1 MNAARKF
8 DAKKGCRFSTYATW
22 WINQAIQR
30 GIADTSR
37 NIRVPVAVH
46 ANILKVK
53 KAMTEYATTHD
64 GDLPS
69 IEKLTEMTGLTE
81 EKIYNAKINMT
92 TTVSLS
98 TPLSKEKEDDTIGD
112 MIESPENAIES
123 KITEMF
129 NNDLLNRVFNSGF
142 LSEREIQILKYRN
155 GFYGKVYTLEE
166 ISKIY
171 KVTRERIR
179 QMEYV
184 ALRKIR
190 KTFQRQHLWNLDGED
205 ITPSMNKFLEEKEYM
220 RKYH

>member
-1 MNAARKF
+1 MA
-8 DAKKGCRFSTYATW
+8 
-22 WINQAIQR
+22 
-30 GIADTSR
+30 
-37 NIRVPVAVH
+37 
-46 ANILKVK
+46 
-53 KAMTEYATTHD
+53 
-64 GDLPS
+64 
-69 IEKLTEMTGLTE
+69 
-81 EKIYNAKINMT
+81 

-129 NNDLLNRVFNSGF
+129 NNDLLNRVFTSGF

-190 KTFQRQHLWNLDGED
+190 KTLQRQHLWNLDGED
-205 ITPSMNKFLEEKEYM
+205 ITSPMNKFVEDKEYM

>member
-8 DAKKGCRFSTYATW
+8 DAEKGCRFSTYATW

-46 ANILKVK
+46 GNILKVK
-53 KAMTEYATTHD
+53 KAMAEYATTHD

-81 EKIYNAKINMT
+81 EKIYNAKINMA

-123 KITEMF
+123 KITEIF
-129 NNDLLNRVFNSGF
+129 NNDLLNRVFTSGF
-142 LSEREIQILKYRN
+142 LS
-155 GFYGKVYTLEE
+155 
-166 ISKIY
+166 
-171 KVTRERIR
+171 
-179 QMEYV
+179 
-184 ALRKIR
+184 
-190 KTFQRQHLWNLDGED
+190 
-205 ITPSMNKFLEEKEYM
+205 
-220 RKYH
+220 